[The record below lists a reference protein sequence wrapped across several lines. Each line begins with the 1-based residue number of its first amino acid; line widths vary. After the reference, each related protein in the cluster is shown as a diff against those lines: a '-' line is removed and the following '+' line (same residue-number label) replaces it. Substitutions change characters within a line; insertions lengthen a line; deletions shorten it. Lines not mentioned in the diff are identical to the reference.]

1 MRGMAY
7 YEYDALLAPH
17 FQKVALVQQLVGA
30 AVKAAPTVAKAVA
43 KPSAL
48 KQAVGFGIG
57 ATTGIPGI
65 GGTAGNV
72 GAGLNMAHSVAG
84 SLGGGKGNT
93 APSFNGT
100 KLVTSSL
107 REKKASYRLKR
118 ADEHGIGTKLLHMSP
133 YAAWIASKA
142 LEGHHDTAAKALSA
156 AAYLGYAGNA
166 AHDAVTKK
174 EESITGAVDALG
186 LLAMLGSDVARWRRP
201 PEVNPG
207 H

>member
-1 MRGMAY
+1 MRNMTY
-7 YEYDALLAPH
+7 YEYDDLLAPH

-72 GAGLNMAHSVAG
+72 GAGLNMAHTVAG
-84 SLGGGKGNT
+84 SMSGPNSK
-93 APSFNGT
+93 PSFNGM
-100 KLVTSSL
+100 KMGAFSL
-107 REKKASYRLKR
+107 REKEASYRLKR

-174 EESITGAVDALG
+174 EERVTGAVDALG